1 MKYSDFITIR
11 ESKPAY
17 NISNEEKGEW
27 ETFIPNAQFNEILR
41 RVISAVRNNDQDAHK
56 SFWIDGT
63 YGTGKSHAA
72 AVIKHLLCDNVEDI
86 REYVDVEYAAHRFDL
101 LRQSIYDLR
110 QTKRLF
116 PVNLYGP
123 EGISRKE
130 DFSHRLQSA
139 IKKALKAAGITSF
152 YVKTDFDDY
161 ANHVESE
168 PAFWE
173 DIIAQSP
180 KLEAYT
186 PDVKTL
192 ASKLRSADTSILTQV
207 KEALAERRMDI
218 RLDSANI
225 CDWFFEIQDKL
236 AENTDFSGL
245 LIIWDEFTDLMK
257 SDIGPSLL
265 VELQNITERAM
276 ETCNNS
282 YFFFISHP
290 SALNKLDAQERTKTT
305 GRYHYMKYNMETV
318 SAFKI
323 MSRKFRIINT
333 EGYNTLTADFFNSHE
348 GMLSRYAKDSN
359 NVEDTI
365 KDLSNLF
372 PIHPA
377 TANLATYYAR
387 VVGSSSRSVFE
398 FIGANQ
404 AIRDFLDNNEK
415 FADHDTITAD
425 YLWDYVLD
433 VFNDDHLRY
442 GAVTERF
449 NSYKLQ
455 VQNQGID
462 TFAVFKGILLL
473 NALNNVAGNETV
485 TPSEE
490 NVKSLFEGTNIEYKI
505 DQILDWFNDNSII
518 QRAPGGLFSI
528 QFSALPPKEIEEIKL
543 EMKAQFKYTS
553 QIVTYGQEV
562 KKAFDMLTSNVSRPL
577 SINYYSL
584 YVNEAALLHQIETG
598 LEKTQSYELFLAI
611 MLGRNDNE
619 MNELKSIAS
628 RATNDERFTN
638 VVFMVFD
645 STFGDNNYERFIEY
659 MANAQCAARHNLA
672 DQRTAHDK
680 NAQAMIADWM
690 KDIRRGNFTVYVKG
704 EVEMFSTMKL
714 ATTLNGSISPLIFNC
729 GAEALD
735 LLRTRAPKTFWKNQ
749 QAKETAKNILMFN
762 TLDEI
767 LSKATGPAMPLK
779 FLFQDAVDDNL
790 NWKDDVDKHHPL
802 YLVYDFVNRKI
813 KNADKTK
820 EFNLAEKFI
829 ELTRP
834 PYGLF
839 PSYAGIAMLA
849 FAMRPWTNKIYST
862 DGKPRLPQHLVDD
875 VIETFKAWENGKSS
889 NKVTFTFE
897 TKEAGQLS
905 KHLIKL
911 FKLRSLKTYS
921 DISSLKDARW
931 AISHEYTAEKGYP
944 LWSLKYIPEVNEDLQ
959 SLIDN
964 IVKISLDA
972 NINKNPALMNE
983 TLELLNRY
991 EFELPMLL
999 NRNGAFKEG
1008 YYNFLKSDKDVAL
1021 DDKHIEEAAIYIKQ
1035 HLQGEV
1041 GLWSENEV
1049 NMQLLRWKASLTPK
1063 PTLTPQPI
1071 PHNPYPST
1079 VSSPTAGYNNT
1090 QDSLSLKMGEA
1101 MEHIKQIDTLTQAQQ
1116 ILEELCKLGYDDILN
1131 IILKN

>member
-1 MKYSDFITIR
+1 
-11 ESKPAY
+11 
-17 NISNEEKGEW
+17 
-27 ETFIPNAQFNEILR
+27 
-41 RVISAVRNNDQDAHK
+41 
-56 SFWIDGT
+56 
-63 YGTGKSHAA
+63 
-72 AVIKHLLCDNVEDI
+72 
-86 REYVDVEYAAHRFDL
+86 
-101 LRQSIYDLR
+101 
-110 QTKRLF
+110 
-116 PVNLYGP
+116 
-123 EGISRKE
+123 
-130 DFSHRLQSA
+130 
-139 IKKALKAAGITSF
+139 
-152 YVKTDFDDY
+152 
-161 ANHVESE
+161 
-168 PAFWE
+168 
-173 DIIAQSP
+173 
-180 KLEAYT
+180 
-186 PDVKTL
+186 
-192 ASKLRSADTSILTQV
+192 
-207 KEALAERRMDI
+207 
-218 RLDSANI
+218 
-225 CDWFFEIQDKL
+225 
-236 AENTDFSGL
+236 
-245 LIIWDEFTDLMK
+245 
-257 SDIGPSLL
+257 
-265 VELQNITERAM
+265 
-276 ETCNNS
+276 
-282 YFFFISHP
+282 
-290 SALNKLDAQERTKTT
+290 
-305 GRYHYMKYNMETV
+305 
-318 SAFKI
+318 
-323 MSRKFRIINT
+323 
-333 EGYNTLTADFFNSHE
+333 
-348 GMLSRYAKDSN
+348 
-359 NVEDTI
+359 
-365 KDLSNLF
+365 
-372 PIHPA
+372 
-377 TANLATYYAR
+377 
-387 VVGSSSRSVFE
+387 
-398 FIGANQ
+398 
-404 AIRDFLDNNEK
+404 
-415 FADHDTITAD
+415 
-425 YLWDYVLD
+425 
-433 VFNDDHLRY
+433 
-442 GAVTERF
+442 
-449 NSYKLQ
+449 
-455 VQNQGID
+455 
-462 TFAVFKGILLL
+462 
-473 NALNNVAGNETV
+473 
-485 TPSEE
+485 
-490 NVKSLFEGTNIEYKI
+490 
-505 DQILDWFNDNSII
+505 
-518 QRAPGGLFSI
+518 
-528 QFSALPPKEIEEIKL
+528 
-543 EMKAQFKYTS
+543 
-553 QIVTYGQEV
+553 
-562 KKAFDMLTSNVSRPL
+562 
-577 SINYYSL
+577 
-584 YVNEAALLHQIETG
+584 
-598 LEKTQSYELFLAI
+598 
-611 MLGRNDNE
+611 
-619 MNELKSIAS
+619 
-628 RATNDERFTN
+628 
-638 VVFMVFD
+638 
-645 STFGDNNYERFIEY
+645 
-659 MANAQCAARHNLA
+659 
-672 DQRTAHDK
+672 
-680 NAQAMIADWM
+680 
-690 KDIRRGNFTVYVKG
+690 
-704 EVEMFSTMKL
+704 
-714 ATTLNGSISPLIFNC
+714 
-729 GAEALD
+729 
-735 LLRTRAPKTFWKNQ
+735 
-749 QAKETAKNILMFN
+749 MFN